1 MPTLFQLGQ
10 IISHI
15 PKTNGNPSKFKGSLV
30 SPPCGANSIG
40 GCSTIVGGQIMT
52 IWQASL
58 CFVDYN
64 NFEKHFTFPG
74 RLQFIVCL
82 QLRPPQKENALISGY
97 WIKSEGLWTCICLG
111 TTIGLANQRVSE
123 SWATGGEIC
132 LNQG

>member
-15 PKTNGNPSKFKGSLV
+15 PKTNGNPSKFKGSPV

-82 QLRPPQKENALISGY
+82 QLRPPPERKCSDFRILDQIGRIVDLYLPRNDHRSCQP
-97 WIKSEGLWTCICLG
+97 KSI
-111 TTIGLANQRVSE
+111 
-123 SWATGGEIC
+123 
-132 LNQG
+132 